1 MKKILIAM
9 LFLLSIPL
17 LANAQNGDISG
28 TVYDTDIKAYINGVE
43 VKSYNIGGRTA
54 VAIEDIISE
63 ESYGYIYN
71 DDTRTLK
78 IWSLNP
84 AYLIPGKNESTKKS
98 GTAIGNTYETDIK
111 TLIYDVVLPSYNI
124 GGKTAVAI
132 EDMGYN
138 NEFSPIGGKYI
149 WDPDKRTISLEFM
162 YQNLPPEV
170 FSGND
175 VTITVNEDLTEG
187 EAVFEE
193 IFHCCTGTEHFNFP
207 DYVTDDAD
215 IETVF
220 PIKAQGE
227 TIGYY
232 LRRPSEEYKF
242 TAFTYYYPEKAAE
255 AAKNHIPLTVT
266 KDDVI
271 EHYETRHGGSMRER
285 LDTDNYTFAYMSI
298 AYTSGTADYLVQVYN
313 DGTFVDY
320 MDQIRE
326 PNRSVEDLKIDK
338 ENETV
343 SFKYTDRYT
352 PEWFTNYEIDLK
364 SGTIEEVQE

>member
-28 TVYDTDIKAYINGVE
+28 TVYDTDIRAYINGVE

-63 ESYGYIYN
+63 ESHGYTYN

-78 IWSLNP
+78 IRSLNP
-84 AYLIPGKNESTKKS
+84 AYLTAGKNESTKKS
-98 GTAIGNTYETDIK
+98 GTAVGNTYETDIV
-111 TLIYDVVLPSYNI
+111 TSIYDVVLPSYNI
-124 GGKTAVAI
+124 GGKTAVVI

-138 NEFSPIGGKYI
+138 GEFSPIGGKYI
-149 WDPDKRTISLEFM
+149 WNPDERTISLEFM
-162 YQNLPPEV
+162 YQNTPSEV
-170 FSGND
+170 LSGND
-175 VTITVNEDLTEG
+175 IIITANEDLTEG
-187 EAVFEE
+187 EAVFKE
-193 IFHCCTGTEHFNFP
+193 IFPCCTGAEHFVFP
-207 DYVTDDAD
+207 DYVTDDAV

-232 LRRPSEEYKF
+232 LRRPSSEYKF

-255 AAKNHIPLTVT
+255 AAKNHVPLKTT
-266 KDDVI
+266 KEEVI
-271 EHYETRHGGSMRER
+271 EHYQTRHGGSVIDR
-285 LDTDNYTFAYMSI
+285 LDTDNYTFAFMSI

-313 DGTFVDY
+313 DGTFVNYTDR
-320 MDQIRE
+320 IRE
-326 PNRSVEDLKIDK
+326 TNRSVKDLKIDE

-343 SFKYTDRYT
+343 SFKYADRYT

-364 SGTIEEVQE
+364 SGTIKEV